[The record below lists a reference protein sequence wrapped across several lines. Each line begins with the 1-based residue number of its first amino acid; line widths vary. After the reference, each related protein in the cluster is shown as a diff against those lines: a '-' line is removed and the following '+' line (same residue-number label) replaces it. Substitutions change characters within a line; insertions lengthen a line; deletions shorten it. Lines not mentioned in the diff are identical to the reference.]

1 MRRIRER
8 KCKNCNDYF
17 LPDYRNRNQQEFCT
31 KPLCRKASKAN
42 SQRRW
47 LKKPEN
53 KDYFQG
59 APNVER
65 VRQWRKSH
73 PGYWSKMPDRKNAIQ
88 DLLSAET
95 VDNSSVAGYLI
106 PNALQDLLS
115 AQPLVLLGLIAK
127 LTGSALQDDIA
138 TTARYLRQLG
148 EDILIHKFQGK

>member
-1 MRRIRER
+1 MKRVRKR
-8 KCKNCNDYF
+8 KCQNCNDHF
-17 LPDYRNRNQQEFCT
+17 LPDYRNRNRQVFCA
-31 KPLCRKASKAN
+31 KPQCRKASKTY

-47 LKKPEN
+47 LKKPQN

-65 VRQWRKSH
+65 VRNWRKSH
-73 PGYWSKMPDRKNAIQ
+73 PDYWYKTPDKKNALQ
-88 DLLSAET
+88 DSLSAET
-95 VDNSSVAGYLI
+95 VDSSRVAGYLNQ
-106 PNALQDLLS
+106 NALQDILS

-148 EDILIHKFQGK
+148 EDILIHQFQGK